1 MEFDDHLTCSWSAV
15 ELINRLCCYCSVD
28 CFLDASEAET
38 SHRMPFHMIHLVKPY
53 GI

>member
-28 CFLDASEAET
+28 CFLGDMNSKSRWNT
-38 SHRMPFHMIHLVKPY
+38 SY
-53 GI
+53 SN